1 MTEVQFNILMRLDK
15 YICQNT
21 NMSRSL
27 AKKAISSGQVSVNLE
42 CIKNTAFKVKRSDK
56 VFYSGE
62 QISTL
67 GHRYLM
73 LNKPSGYICSTQDEV
88 HPSVLN
94 LIDIDKRE
102 RLHIVGR
109 LDVDTTGLVLITD
122 DGQWSHRIT
131 SPKRNCQKS
140 YQVDLAENISADI
153 IELFKKGLLLK
164 NELKPTLPAQ
174 LVIQSKQKALLSI
187 QEGRYH
193 QVKRM
198 FAAVGNHVEA
208 LHRVSIGTITLDV
221 QLGDGE
227 WRYLTEDEITSMN

>member
-1 MTEVQFNILMRLDK
+1 LRLCV
-15 YICQNT
+15 I
-21 NMSRSL
+21 
-27 AKKAISSGQVSVNLE
+27 
-42 CIKNTAFKVKRSDK
+42 
-56 VFYSGE
+56 
-62 QISTL
+62 
-67 GHRYLM
+67 
-73 LNKPSGYICSTQDEV
+73 
-88 HPSVLN
+88 
-94 LIDIDKRE
+94 
-102 RLHIVGR
+102 
-109 LDVDTTGLVLITD
+109 TG

-140 YQVDLAENISADI
+140 YQVDLAENMSADI
-153 IELFKKGLLLK
+153 IELFKKGLLLN

-227 WRYLTEDEITSMN
+227 WRYLTEDEITSMI

>member
-1 MTEVQFNILMRLDK
+1 MRLDK

-21 NMSRSL
+21 NLTRSL
-27 AKKAISSGQVSVNLE
+27 AKKAISSGQVSVNHE
-42 CIKNTAFKVKRSDK
+42 CVKNTAFKVNLTDK
-56 VFYSGE
+56 VLYFDK
-62 QISTL
+62 QISAL

-73 LNKPSGYICSTQDEV
+73 LNKPLGYICSTQDEV
-88 HPSVLN
+88 YPSVLN
-94 LIDIDKRE
+94 LIDIDKRD

-131 SPKRNCQKS
+131 SPKKNCQKS
-140 YQVDLAENISADI
+140 YQVDLAENIDAGI
-153 IELFKKGLLLK
+153 IELFKKGLLL
-164 NELKPTLPAQ
+164 NSEIKPTLPAQ
-174 LVIQSKQKALLSI
+174 LVLQSKRKALLSI

-208 LHRVSIGTITLDV
+208 LHRVSIGTITLDA
-221 QLGDGE
+221 QLGEGE
-227 WRYLTEDEITSMN
+227 WRYLTDNEITSMNSK

>member
-1 MTEVQFNILMRLDK
+1 MRLDK
-15 YICQNT
+15 YLCQNT
-21 NMSRSL
+21 KLTRSL
-27 AKKAISSGQVSVNLE
+27 AKKVISSGQVSIN
-42 CIKNTAFKVKRSDK
+42 IKCVKNPAFKVKLNDE

-73 LNKPSGYICSTQDEV
+73 LNKPLGYICSTEDEV

-153 IELFKKGLLLK
+153 IERFKKGLLLK

-174 LVIQSKQKALLSI
+174 LVIQSKKKALLSI

-198 FAAVGNHVEA
+198 FAALGNHVEA
-208 LHRVSIGTITLDV
+208 LHRISIGRITLDA
-221 QLGDGE
+221 QLADGE
-227 WRYLTEDEITSMN
+227 WRYLTKDEMISMN

>member
-1 MTEVQFNILMRLDK
+1 MRLDK
-15 YICQNT
+15 YLGQNT
-21 NMSRSL
+21 NLSRSL
-27 AKKAISSGQVSVNLE
+27 AKKAISSGQISVNLE
-42 CIKNTAFKVKRSDK
+42 CIKNTAFKVKMSDQ
-56 VFYSGE
+56 VLYCGE
-62 QISTL
+62 PIVTL

-73 LNKPSGYICSTQDEV
+73 LNKPLGYICSTQDEL

-94 LIDIDKRE
+94 LIDIDKPD

-131 SPKRNCQKS
+131 SPKRNCQKT
-140 YQVDLAENISADI
+140 YQVDLAETLNAALSRDI
-153 IELFKKGLLLK
+153 IERFKKGLLLK
-164 NELKPTLPAQ
+164 NEFKATLPAQ
-174 LVIQSKQKALLSI
+174 LVIQSNQKVLLSI

-208 LHRVSIGTITLDV
+208 LHRVSIGAITLDT
-221 QLGDGE
+221 QLSEGE
-227 WRYLTEDEITSMN
+227 WRYLTEAEITSMN

>member
-1 MTEVQFNILMRLDK
+1 MRLDK

-21 NMSRSL
+21 DLTRSL

-42 CIKNTAFKVKRSDK
+42 CVKNTAFKVNISDK
-56 VFYSGE
+56 VFYFDE

-73 LNKPSGYICSTQDEV
+73 LNKPLGYICSTQDEV

-94 LIDIDKRE
+94 LIDIDKRD

-131 SPKRNCQKS
+131 SPKKNCQKS
-140 YQVDLAENISADI
+140 YQVDLAENIDADI
-153 IELFKKGLLLK
+153 IKLFKKGLLLK
-164 NELKPTLPAQ
+164 NEIKPTLPAQ
-174 LVIQSKQKALLSI
+174 LILQSKQKALLSI

-208 LHRVSIGTITLDV
+208 LHRVSIGTITLDA
-221 QLGDGE
+221 QLGECE
-227 WRYLTEDEITSMN
+227 WRYLTEDEITSMNSK

>member
-1 MTEVQFNILMRLDK
+1 MRLDK

-21 NMSRSL
+21 SLTRSL
-27 AKKAISSGQVSVNLE
+27 AKKAISCGQVSVNLE
-42 CIKNTAFKVKRSDK
+42 CVKNTAYKVKLQDE
-56 VFYSGE
+56 VFYSGKR
-62 QISTL
+62 ISTT

-73 LNKPSGYICSTQDEV
+73 LNKPRGYICSTQDEV

-94 LIDIDKRE
+94 LIDVAKRD
-102 RLHIVGR
+102 RLHIAGR

-122 DGQWSHRIT
+122 DGQWSHRVT
-131 SPKRNCQKS
+131 SPKQNCQKT
-140 YQVDLAENISADI
+140 YQVDLAENIDAAI

-164 NELKPTLPAQ
+164 NETKPTLPAK
-174 LVIQSKQKALLSI
+174 LVLQSKKKALLSI

-208 LHRVSIGTITLDV
+208 LHRVSIGSIILDV

-227 WRYLTEDEITSMN
+227 WRYLTEDEISSMN

>member
-1 MTEVQFNILMRLDK
+1 MRLDK
-15 YICQNT
+15 YIGQNT
-21 NMSRSL
+21 NLTRSL
-27 AKKAISSGQVSVNLE
+27 AKKAISSGQISVNHE
-42 CIKNTAFKVKRSDK
+42 CVKNTAFKVKHTDT
-56 VFYSGE
+56 VFYFDKK
-62 QISTL
+62 ISTL

-73 LNKPSGYICSTQDEV
+73 LNKPLGYICSTQDEV

-94 LIDIDKRE
+94 LIDIDKRN

-109 LDVDTTGLVLITD
+109 LDVNTTGLVLITD

-131 SPKRNCQKS
+131 SPKKNCQKS
-140 YQVDLAENISADI
+140 YQVYLAENIDADI
-153 IELFKKGLLLK
+153 IEIFKKGLLLN
-164 NELKPTLPAQ
+164 NEKKPTLPAQ
-174 LVIQSKQKALLSI
+174 LVLQSKQKALLSI

-208 LHRVSIGTITLDV
+208 LHRVSIGTITLDA

-227 WRYLTEDEITSMN
+227 WRYLTEDEITSMNST

>member
-1 MTEVQFNILMRLDK
+1 MFMRLDK
-15 YICQNT
+15 YLCQNT
-21 NMSRSL
+21 KLTRSL
-27 AKKAISSGQVSVNLE
+27 AKKAISSGQISVN
-42 CIKNTAFKVKRSDK
+42 IKCVKNPAFKVKLNDE
-56 VFYSGE
+56 VFYSGD

-73 LNKPSGYICSTQDEV
+73 LNKPLGYICSTEDEV

-153 IELFKKGLLLK
+153 IERFKKGLLLK

-174 LVIQSKQKALLSI
+174 LVIQSKKKALLSI

-198 FAAVGNHVEA
+198 FAALGNHVEA
-208 LHRVSIGTITLDV
+208 LHRISIGRITLDA
-221 QLGDGE
+221 QLADGE
-227 WRYLTEDEITSMN
+227 WRYLTKDEMISMN

>member
-1 MTEVQFNILMRLDK
+1 MRLDK

-21 NMSRSL
+21 DLTRSL

-42 CIKNTAFKVKRSDK
+42 CVKNTAFKVNISDK
-56 VFYSGE
+56 VFYFDE

-73 LNKPSGYICSTQDEV
+73 LNKPLGYICSTQDEV

-94 LIDIDKRE
+94 LIDIDKRD

-131 SPKRNCQKS
+131 SPKKNCQKS
-140 YQVDLAENISADI
+140 YQVDLAENIDADI
-153 IELFKKGLLLK
+153 IKLFKKGLLLK
-164 NELKPTLPAQ
+164 NEIKPTLPAQ
-174 LVIQSKQKALLSI
+174 LILQSKQKALLSI

-208 LHRVSIGTITLDV
+208 LHRVSIGTITLDA
-221 QLGDGE
+221 QLGEGE
-227 WRYLTEDEITSMN
+227 WRYLTEDEITSMNSK

>member
-1 MTEVQFNILMRLDK
+1 
-15 YICQNT
+15 
-21 NMSRSL
+21 
-27 AKKAISSGQVSVNLE
+27 
-42 CIKNTAFKVKRSDK
+42 
-56 VFYSGE
+56 
-62 QISTL
+62 
-67 GHRYLM
+67 
-73 LNKPSGYICSTQDEV
+73 V
-88 HPSVLN
+88 HPSILN
-94 LIDIDKRE
+94 LIDIEKHD

-131 SPKRNCQKS
+131 SPKKNCQKT
-140 YQVDLAENISADI
+140 YRVDLANKIRSDT
-153 IELFKKGLLLK
+153 IERFKKGLLLK

-174 LVIQSKQKALLSI
+174 LVIQSKQKVLLSI

>member
-1 MTEVQFNILMRLDK
+1 MRLDK
-15 YICQNT
+15 YLCQNT
-21 NMSRSL
+21 KLTRSL
-27 AKKAISSGQVSVNLE
+27 AKKAISSGQISVN
-42 CIKNTAFKVKRSDK
+42 IKCVKNPAFKVKLNDE
-56 VFYSGE
+56 VFYSGD

-73 LNKPSGYICSTQDEV
+73 LNKPLGYICSTEDEV

-153 IELFKKGLLLK
+153 IERFKKGLLLK

-174 LVIQSKQKALLSI
+174 LVIQSKKKALLSI

-198 FAAVGNHVEA
+198 FAALGNHVEA
-208 LHRVSIGTITLDV
+208 LHRISIGRITLDA
-221 QLGDGE
+221 QLADGE
-227 WRYLTEDEITSMN
+227 WRYLTKDEMISMN

>member
-1 MTEVQFNILMRLDK
+1 MRLDK

-21 NMSRSL
+21 SLTRSL
-27 AKKAISSGQVSVNLE
+27 AKKAISSGQISVNHK
-42 CIKNTAFKVKRSDK
+42 CVKNTAFKINLADK
-56 VFYSGE
+56 VFYFDK
-62 QISTL
+62 QITTL
-67 GHRYLM
+67 DHRYIM
-73 LNKPSGYICSTQDEV
+73 LNKPLGYICSTQDEV

-94 LIDIDKRE
+94 LIDIDKRD

-131 SPKRNCQKS
+131 SPKKNCQKS
-140 YQVDLAENISADI
+140 YLVDLTENIDADI
-153 IELFKKGLLLK
+153 IEIFKKGLLLN
-164 NELKPTLPAQ
+164 NEIRPTLPAQ
-174 LVIQSKQKALLSI
+174 LVLQSKQKALLSI

-208 LHRVSIGTITLDV
+208 LHRVSIGTITLDA

-227 WRYLTEDEITSMN
+227 WRYLTEDEITSMNLK

>member
-1 MTEVQFNILMRLDK
+1 MMEAQLNILMRLDK
-15 YICQNT
+15 YICENT
-21 NMSRSL
+21 NLSRSA
-27 AKKAISSGQVSVNLE
+27 AKKAISSGQISVNFE
-42 CIKNTAFKVKRSDK
+42 CIKNTAYKIKKSDH
-56 VFYSGE
+56 VFYCGE
-62 QISTL
+62 QVSTL

-122 DGQWSHRIT
+122 DGQWSHRIS
-131 SPKRNCQKS
+131 SPKKNCQKS
-140 YQVDLAENISADI
+140 YQVDLAENVSADN
-153 IELFKKGLLLK
+153 IELFKKGLLL
-164 NELKPTLPAQ
+164 NSELKPTLPAQ
-174 LVIQSKQKALLSI
+174 LVLQSKQKALLSI

-208 LHRVSIGTITLDV
+208 LHRISIGTITLDV
-221 QLGDGE
+221 QLAEGE
-227 WRYLTEDEITSMN
+227 WRYLTEDEIASIN

>member
-1 MTEVQFNILMRLDK
+1 MRLDK
-15 YICQNT
+15 YIGQNT
-21 NMSRSL
+21 NLTRSL
-27 AKKAISSGQVSVNLE
+27 AKKAISSGQISVNHE
-42 CIKNTAFKVKRSDK
+42 CVKNTAFKVKHTDT
-56 VFYSGE
+56 VFYSDKK
-62 QISTL
+62 ISTL

-73 LNKPSGYICSTQDEV
+73 LNKPLGYICSTQDEV

-94 LIDIDKRE
+94 LLDIDKRN

-109 LDVDTTGLVLITD
+109 LDVNTTGLVLITD

-131 SPKRNCQKS
+131 SPKKNCQKS
-140 YQVDLAENISADI
+140 YQVYLAENIDADI
-153 IELFKKGLLLK
+153 IEIFKKGLLLN
-164 NELKPTLPAQ
+164 NEKKPTLPAQ
-174 LVIQSKQKALLSI
+174 LVLQSKQKALLSI

-208 LHRVSIGTITLDV
+208 LHRVSIGTITLDA

-227 WRYLTEDEITSMN
+227 WRYLTEDEITSMNSA

>member
-1 MTEVQFNILMRLDK
+1 MRLDK

-21 NMSRSL
+21 NLSRSL

-42 CIKNTAFKVKRSDK
+42 CIKNTAFKVKKTDQ
-56 VFYSGE
+56 VLCCDE
-62 QISTL
+62 LISIL
-67 GHRYLM
+67 GPRYLM
-73 LNKPSGYICSTQDEV
+73 LNKPLGYICSTQDEV
-88 HPSVLN
+88 HPSILN
-94 LIDIDKRE
+94 LLDIEKRD

-131 SPKRNCQKS
+131 SPKRNCQKT
-140 YQVDLAENISADI
+140 YQVDLAENINADI
-153 IELFKKGLLLK
+153 VDVFKKGLLLK

-208 LHRVSIGTITLDV
+208 LHRVSIGTITLDA

-227 WRYLTEDEITSMN
+227 WRYLSAEEIAAMG

>member
-1 MTEVQFNILMRLDK
+1 MFMRLDK
-15 YICQNT
+15 YLCQNT
-21 NMSRSL
+21 KLTRSL
-27 AKKAISSGQVSVNLE
+27 AKKVISSGQVSIN
-42 CIKNTAFKVKRSDK
+42 IKCVKNPAFKVKLNDE

-73 LNKPSGYICSTQDEV
+73 LNKPLGYICSTEDEV

-153 IELFKKGLLLK
+153 IERFKKGLLLK

-174 LVIQSKQKALLSI
+174 LVIQSKKKALLSI

-198 FAAVGNHVEA
+198 FAALGNHVEA
-208 LHRVSIGTITLDV
+208 LHRISIGRITLDA

-227 WRYLTEDEITSMN
+227 WRYLTKDEMISMN

>member
-1 MTEVQFNILMRLDK
+1 M
-15 YICQNT
+15 
-21 NMSRSL
+21 
-27 AKKAISSGQVSVNLE
+27 AKKAISSGQISVNFK
-42 CIKNTAFKVKRSDK
+42 CIKSTAFKVKMTDQ
-56 VFYSGE
+56 VFYFDE
-62 QISTL
+62 QITIL
-67 GHRYLM
+67 GTRYLM
-73 LNKPSGYICSTQDEV
+73 LNKPLGYICSTQDEV

-94 LIDIDKRE
+94 LINIDKRE

-131 SPKRNCQKS
+131 SPKKNCQKS
-140 YQVDLAENISADI
+140 YQVDLAENISTDI
-153 IELFKKGLLLK
+153 IELFKTGLLLK

-174 LVIQSKQKALLSI
+174 LVIQSKQKALLTI

-208 LHRVSIGTITLDV
+208 LHRVNIGSITLDI
-221 QLGDGE
+221 QLAEGE